1 MFKSFFK
8 KKEKN
13 LDNKNILIGA
23 LLVHAAKIDENYTET
38 EKEII
43 KKALMNLNEIKP
55 DEANDLLKLAEE
67 KETEQNQIVEF
78 TKEIKNLSMEF
89 RLKIIEVIWKIVYS
103 DGTSDNYE
111 SNLIRRICGLLYI
124 SDKDNGIVKIKVQN
138 SVNKL

>member
-67 KETEQNQIVEF
+67 KEESSLKPEETYLDKAGKLIDKATE
-78 TKEIKNLSMEF
+78 
-89 RLKIIEVIWKIVYS
+89 KINNWW
-103 DGTSDNYE
+103 DD
-111 SNLIRRICGLLYI
+111 
-124 SDKDNGIVKIKVQN
+124 
-138 SVNKL
+138 